1 MDLTTSEKK
10 VLNGISFN
18 TEEIEKGNLR
28 ESDAALL
35 AEMRAVEKY
44 LIEKYPSFTFEI
56 TGCEP
61 KSGTTRTY
69 SEWYF
74 KSGEIDRESAFIAM
88 SEEAGDYYKIRD
100 AFFGQLIREPI
111 EEKILSIL
119 NNANLPVINIE
130 VSFWEYLGEEYGEEI
145 SPEKVLTGEI
155 DAGNDFKI
163 FLDDSKLEDKDYQA
177 IMEKIKTC
185 LQAHNIYGEVYLVIL
200 SSEDGDIARDR
211 VFSDSILL

>member
-1 MDLTTSEKK
+1 MELTASEKK

-18 TEEIEKGNLR
+18 TEEIESGNLR
-28 ESDAALL
+28 ESDTALL
-35 AEMRAVEKY
+35 NEMRAVENY
-44 LIEKYPSFTFEI
+44 LTEKYPSFSFEI

-74 KSGEIDRESAFIAM
+74 KSAEIDRESAFIAM
-88 SEEAGDYYKIRD
+88 SEESGDYFTIKD
-100 AFFGQLIREPI
+100 AFFGQLIRAPI
-111 EEKILSIL
+111 KNYLEELL
-119 NNANLPVINIE
+119 NKATLPVINIE
-130 VSFWEYLGEEYGEEI
+130 VSFWEYLGEEYGEEL

-163 FLDDSKLEDKDYQA
+163 FLDDSKLTDKDYRA

-185 LQAHNIYGEVYLVIL
+185 LQSNNISGEVYLVIL
-200 SSEDGDIARDR
+200 SSADGDPARDR

>member
-1 MDLTTSEKK
+1 MELTASEKK

-18 TEEIEKGNLR
+18 TDEIESGNLR
-28 ESDAALL
+28 ESDTALL
-35 AEMRAVEKY
+35 KEMRDVERY

-61 KSGTTRTY
+61 KSGTARNY

-74 KSGEIDRESAFIAM
+74 KSPEIERESAFIAM
-88 SEEAGDYYKIRD
+88 SEEQNDTFIVRD

-111 EEKILSIL
+111 KNYLIQLLEK
-119 NNANLPVINIE
+119 ANLPVISIE
-130 VSFWEYLGEEYGEEI
+130 VSFWEYLGEEYGENI
-145 SPEKVLTGEI
+145 SPELVLTGEI
-155 DAGNDFKI
+155 EAGNDFKI
-163 FLDDSKLEDKDYQA
+163 YLDDSKLADKDYQA

-185 LQAHNIYGEVYLVIL
+185 LQANNICGEVYLVIL
-200 SSEDGDIARDR
+200 TSKDGDFARDR

>member
-1 MDLTTSEKK
+1 MDITASEKK

-18 TEEIEKGNLR
+18 TEEIESGNLR
-28 ESDAALL
+28 ESDATLL
-35 AEMRAVEKY
+35 NEMRAVENY

-74 KSGEIDRESAFIAM
+74 KSKEINRESAFIAM
-88 SEEAGDYYKIRD
+88 SEENDKYFTVRD
-100 AFFGQLIREPI
+100 AFFGQIIREPI
-111 EEKILSIL
+111 KNYLEELLTK
-119 NNANLPVINIE
+119 ANLPVITIE

-145 SPEKVLTGEI
+145 SAEKVLTGEI

-163 FLDDSKLEDKDYQA
+163 FLDGSKLPDEDYQA
-177 IMEKIKTC
+177 VMEKIKTC
-185 LQAHNIYGEVYLVIL
+185 LQTNKISGEVYLVIL
-200 SSEDGDIARDR
+200 SSCDGDFARDR

>member
-1 MDLTTSEKK
+1 MDLTASEKK

-18 TEEIEKGNLR
+18 TEEIESGNLR

-35 AEMRAVEKY
+35 TEMRAVGKY
-44 LIEKYPSFTFEI
+44 LIEKYPNFHFEI

-74 KSGEIDRESAFIAM
+74 KSAEIDRESAFIAM

-111 EEKILSIL
+111 TEKLLSIL
-119 NNANLPVINIE
+119 NNANLPVLNIE

-163 FLDDSKLEDKDYQA
+163 FLDDSKLVDKDYQA

-185 LQAHNIYGEVYLVIL
+185 LQANNISGQVYLVIL
-200 SSEDGDIARDR
+200 SGENADAARDR

>member
-1 MDLTTSEKK
+1 MELTASEKK

-18 TEEIEKGNLR
+18 TEEIDSGNLR
-28 ESDAALL
+28 ESDMALL
-35 AEMRAVEKY
+35 KEMRAVESY
-44 LIEKYPSFTFEI
+44 LTAKYPNYSFEI

-74 KSGEIDRESAFIAM
+74 KSAEIDRESAFIAM
-88 SEEAGDYYKIRD
+88 SEEDGDSFSIRD
-100 AFFGQLIREPI
+100 AFFGQLIGAPI
-111 EEKILSIL
+111 KNYLEQFLAAEK
-119 NNANLPVINIE
+119 LPIIRID
-130 VSFWEYLGEEYGEEI
+130 VSFWEYLGDEYDDKI

-163 FLDDSKLEDKDYQA
+163 FLDDSMLKEKDYSA
-177 IMEKIKTC
+177 IKEKIKNC
-185 LQAHNIYGEVYLVIL
+185 LKANNVSGEVYLVIL
-200 SSEDGDIARDR
+200 SNADGDVARDR